1 MSGAGRRGCCSGGA
15 APISSCFNKVKGCVG
30 MEYGWYVLLALAL
43 LWLAL
48 RHRPVS
54 GLQAMDAET
63 LREKIRRREGL
74 KIVDVREPEEFAA
87 GHIPG
92 AVNLPLGR
100 IRFTANKELSP
111 EDEIVLVCRSGRRSV
126 TAARILKKMG
136 YRKLYNLTG
145 GMLMWDRFGR

>member
-1 MSGAGRRGCCSGGA
+1 M
-15 APISSCFNKVKGCVG
+15 
-30 MEYGWYVLLALAL
+30 
-43 LWLAL
+43 
-48 RHRPVS
+48 
-54 GLQAMDAET
+54 QAMDAET

-145 GMLMWDRFGR
+145 GMVMWERFGR